1 MSLWLQMADLSGLG
15 RGTVLVLT
23 GIAALL
29 VLGTVARGVRWRA
42 RPDDSEARERL
53 GSVAAWWIFFLVLV
67 TLLLLGRAALLVT
80 LSALALALLRDTLRL
95 AQGIRGYMVAA
106 MLGVV
111 GPVGAAGVVLLP
123 PPSNPPDASLGWFV
137 LLAVLTELN
146 DSAQAWWGR
155 ALGTHHMTPKLSPY
169 KTWEGLVGGVATTA
183 GVAGLIA
190 PLLTPYGRE
199 LPFAGAAP
207 GPAWAWSI
215 GLGLVLGLAGAGGD
229 LLGSLLKRRAGVKD
243 SGDLIPGQGG
253 VLDRFDSLTVTAPLF
268 LVLTWLLW
276 MPGG

>member
-1 MSLWLQMADLSGLG
+1 MNLWVRIADLSGLG

-29 VLGTVARGVRWRA
+29 VLGTLARGLRWRA
-42 RPDDSEARERL
+42 RPDDAKVRERL
-53 GSVAAWWIFFLVLV
+53 GSVAAWWVFFLVLV
-67 TLLLLGRAALLVT
+67 TALLLGRAVLVVILVALT
-80 LSALALALLRDTLRL
+80 LALLRDTLRL
-95 AQGIRGYMVAA
+95 AQGIRWYVVAA
-106 MLGVV
+106 TLGTV
-111 GPVGAAGVVLLP
+111 GPLAAAGVVLLP
-123 PPSNPPDASLGWFV
+123 PPSNPPDTSLGWFV

-155 ALGTHHMTPKLSPY
+155 ALGAHHMTPKLSPH

-183 GVAGLIA
+183 CVAGVIA

-199 LPFAGAAP
+199 LPLGGAAP
-207 GPAWAWSI
+207 GPVWAWSI
-215 GLGLVLGLAGAGGD
+215 GLGVVLGLGGAAGD
-229 LLGSLLKRRAGVKD
+229 LLGSLLKRHAGVKD

-268 LVLTWLLW
+268 LILTWFLW
-276 MPGG
+276 MPGP